1 MAELHSRI
9 KICAAGGSGGME
21 DNMSEFEGKV
31 VVVTGGSEGIGLQIV
46 KEYAKRNAKVAMVAL
61 RNEKI
66 KEAIASAGVDKDNIK
81 GFPCD
86 LSVNEE
92 IEKMAQS
99 VLKEFGHV
107 DILVN
112 NVGSFSEK
120 IEWDDIDDETWIKAF
135 ETNTLSAYYCTKY
148 FAEDMIRKGINGSI
162 VTTGS
167 STALQ
172 LKRGR
177 LHYTVTKSALHTMM
191 QVLAIDLARNNIRVN
206 VVSPGPTATEK
217 VQARID
223 DPSQAEAEIQRLKK
237 IPMGRYANPVDIANA
252 VLFLS
257 SSKAGFITG
266 AVLPVDGGYTIGE
279 PY

>member
-1 MAELHSRI
+1 M
-9 KICAAGGSGGME
+9 G
-21 DNMSEFEGKV
+21 EFEGKV

-61 RNEKI
+61 RKEKI
-66 KEAIASAGVDKDNIK
+66 IEAIESAGADKGNIK
-81 GFPCD
+81 GFSCD

-92 IEKMAQS
+92 IEKMAAS
-99 VLKEFGHV
+99 VLEEFGHV

-112 NVGSFSEK
+112 NIGSFSDK
-120 IEWDDIDDETWIKAF
+120 IEWDSIDDETWVKAF

-148 FAEDMIRKGINGSI
+148 FAKDMIEKGIQGSI

-191 QVLAIDLARNNIRVN
+191 QVLAIDLAREHIRVN
-206 VVSPGPTATEK
+206 IVSPGPTATEK
-217 VQARID
+217 VQARIN
-223 DPSQAEAEIQRLKK
+223 DPTQAEAEIQRLKK
-237 IPMGRYANPVDIANA
+237 IPMGRYASPIDIANA

-257 SSKAGFITG
+257 SSKASFITG
-266 AVLPVDGGYTIGE
+266 AILPVDGGYTIGE